1 MSFLDEFNDKLDKAG
16 EQGMSEK
23 QVKWE
28 KQSIYK
34 VSADLFSKITLILTE
49 WSDRMVSC
57 GGTTCFT

>member
-1 MSFLDEFNDKLDKAG
+1 MSFSDEFNDKLDLYQA
-16 EQGMSEK
+16 QGMSEK

-57 GGTTCFT
+57 GGTTGFT